1 MHAMGAN
8 RVFRRLAATAGLLLI
23 LVATAAGADPLDAD
37 AEIAAANQASL
48 ADVPATEV
56 DSSISALVDA
66 SDASKDSAS
75 TGAKLAGKVDDAG
88 AFLGQLVTQYFEHY
102 N

>member
-1 MHAMGAN
+1 MQPTGAN
-8 RVFRRLAATAGLLLI
+8 RVLRRLAETAGLLLI

-37 AEIAAANQASL
+37 AATAAAIQVRPT
-48 ADVPATEV
+48 DVPATEV
-56 DSSISALVDA
+56 DSTVSALADA

-75 TGAKLAGKVDDAG
+75 TGERPVGKVDDAG